1 MNHVI
6 SSYHKITLAVLLGFI
21 FILPANTRAEDRIL
35 ESINVTQNRDHSIV
49 DIRLNQQ
56 LVVISYAPLKGGDLL
71 RLKVRRTGSALQI
84 DETPTHFETLP
95 WKPTPELPLYEVT
108 VDLEGAILLNFKR
121 NVKYEIL
128 PGTNAFHILVKVYHP
143 TRITKLPP
151 KPEKQLTEKK
161 DKPVEA
167 KIKKQETEG
176 AENPELAGLMN
187 EARKA
192 MLSNDYPRAIQLYT
206 KVELEDPKSIYA
218 KEALE
223 YLGLARERNQQFAHA
238 KVVYQ
243 KYLQLHPKGEDSDRV
258 NQRLMG
264 ILTAQT
270 EPKEKLKE
278 GKSKDKQKIGIQWET
293 FGSFSQFYNRF
304 ETKFNDDPS
313 RLNRSSIQNGLN
325 ITSRMQ
331 IQDYQLTGRFTGNY
345 DVNIEGSEDDE
356 SRISSLYL
364 DLLHKP
370 LDIQFRAGRQSRS
383 SGGVLG
389 RFDGVFLSF
398 PALENVRLN
407 LVAGFPVFS
416 SRDIS
421 LETDSHFYG
430 INADIGTFFNAV
442 DFNVFYIEQHD
453 HGLLDRRAVGGEV
466 RYFKENHSFF
476 TFLDY
481 DLYHEELNSFLFTG
495 QWVFPDRTI
504 INVSYDYRTSPYLTT
519 RNATQG
525 QFFRGVETLDQLK
538 RFFSIDEIRDL
549 AKDRTA
555 TSQTVAL
562 SLSRS
567 LSERF
572 QINGDVRWTTFSD
585 TKTSGGVEGFEGTG
599 NEYSYSI
606 DLTGSS
612 LLTDGD
618 IYVLGVRFNDLQRSN
633 STSFTFNA
641 RYPITHDL
649 RINPRFRFDMR
660 ENNNGTKRYAF
671 QSSMRVT
678 YRLLKSL
685 QLEVEAGGEWE
696 NQGLEAEDRVLS
708 LSDET
713 DEFDRTKGYFVI
725 VGYRYNF

>member
-6 SSYHKITLAVLLGFI
+6 STCHKITIAILLGII
-21 FILPANTRAEDRIL
+21 FILPANARAEDRVL
-35 ESINVTQNRDHSIV
+35 ESITVAENRDHSIV

-56 LVVISYAPLKGGDLL
+56 LTVISYAPLKGGDLL

-84 DETPTHFETLP
+84 DELPTNFETLP

-121 NVKYEIL
+121 SVNYEVM

-151 KPEKQLTEKK
+151 KAKKLAIKPDLPTEKK
-161 DKPVEA
+161 IKEQVVE
-167 KIKKQETEG
+167 G
-176 AENPELAGLMN
+176 SENPELAGLMN

-206 KVELEDPKSIYA
+206 KVELEAPKSIYA

-270 EPKEKLKE
+270 EPNEKLKE
-278 GKSKDKQKIGIQWET
+278 GKSKEKQKIGIQWET
-293 FGSFSQFYNRF
+293 FGGFSQFYNRF

-331 IQDYQLTGRFTGNY
+331 MQDYQLTGRFTGNY
-345 DVNIEGSEDDE
+345 DINIEDSEDDE

-383 SGGVLG
+383 SGGILG

-407 LVAGFPVFS
+407 FVAGFPVFS

-421 LETDSHFYG
+421 LETDTHFYG
-430 INADIGTFFNAV
+430 INADIGTFFDAV
-442 DFNVFYIEQHD
+442 DFNVFYIEQYD
-453 HGLLDRRAVGGEV
+453 HGLLDRRAIGGEV

-495 QWVFPDRTI
+495 QWIFPDRTI
-504 INVSYDYRTSPYLTT
+504 VNISYDYRTSPYLTT
-519 RNATQG
+519 SNATQG
-525 QFFRGVETLDQLK
+525 QFFRGVETLDQLQ
-538 RFFSIDEIRDL
+538 RFFSIDEIREL

-555 TSQTVAL
+555 TSQTVAI
-562 SLSRS
+562 SLSRP
-567 LSERF
+567 LSEKF

-599 NEYSYSI
+599 NEYSYAI
-606 DLTGSS
+606 DLTGSG
-612 LLTDGD
+612 LLTEGD

-660 ENNNGTKRYAF
+660 ENNNGTNRYAF

-678 YRLLKSL
+678 YRLLKNL
-685 QLEVEAGGEWE
+685 QLEVEAGGEWD
-696 NQGLEAEDRVLS
+696 NQELEAEDRVLS
-708 LSDET
+708 LPDET

-725 VGYRYNF
+725 IGYRYNF